1 MTNREIYINYIT
13 DKLSTFSSKINTKG
27 KIGLFDSHKHAENT
41 YCGFLNILY
50 DWNLENAN
58 HEKPNTPGID
68 LIDYD
73 NKIIIQV
80 SDTAT
85 LKKVNDALNKSK
97 QYDNYNFKFV
107 SISKDT
113 NRLKLKKFTIPELLQ
128 FDPKKDIYDNAVLL
142 NEIQYQKID
151 KIKKIYDFC
160 VQECESVE
168 KTELCPKV
176 DICHLPQPT
185 TALIGRKTE
194 LSQLTQRFTD
204 GKTRLAI
211 IVAAGGIGKS
221 ALTDEW
227 LQYISEQN
235 YYDKTHV
242 FGWSFY
248 AQGTHTS
255 YTNSEEFFSKVLLF
269 LGVTEIPK
277 DEIEKARTL
286 VKELQK
292 QPCLLI
298 LDGLEPL
305 QYAQNLSAM
314 NGELQDS
321 ALKEFIL
328 QFRQMGGKSFV
339 LFSSRQPLIELN
351 KWQESHY
358 LSLDLKTLPH
368 KDGAEL
374 LKVLGAIGRL
384 DERQKISQDLN
395 GHALSLVLMGHLLS
409 EHYQGDCYYAKKVPP
424 LTSASGNSDA
434 EKDSRHAVRV
444 LNYYDSLQ
452 DAASRC
458 FLQLLGLFD
467 RPMNTVEKAVLIAKA
482 NHAKPLRALMETQWQ
497 AIEQRLENSGLLL
510 GKKGSFERLEWDTH
524 PIIRSFFGEKFKE
537 NHPEAFQQAHLVLF
551 EYYQKVPE
559 QEFGK
564 FLPDTLDEMQPL
576 YRAVAHGC
584 LADRY
589 AHAFKIYYER
599 IDRNDEA
606 YATNKLGAYSYT
618 LSTLS
623 KFFPNNWDFPPVKSG
638 INEAEQALLLAEALF
653 CLMYLG
659 RLSEAVIC
667 GEAGIKLEVNRKDW
681 VNSNI
686 TAQNLADLYL
696 LLGKINQASWIAK
709 KAISYAEYI
718 PDTFPKILSYSCFA
732 HIEYRKGNIYGA
744 SILFQQA
751 ETLESEH
758 ENIYLTSL
766 EGFNYSILLL
776 DTFMDKK
783 TLKTVQIRANY
794 SLQIVIE
801 KNWLLSI
808 ALDKLILARIASLNN
823 DLNTENLFSLAV
835 QSIEEAKAVQFI
847 PQFYLHRADFYLTYN
862 QLNPVLADLNSAFE
876 IIERCGM
883 KLYEVDYLLIHGRYC
898 LATSDI
904 ASASEHYEE
913 AKQLISE
920 TGYHLRDAEL
930 DLFAAQIC
938 QYTKK
943 NLHAKTED
951 DYLQKA
957 KKRIEE
963 IGQWGLMPR
972 WKKISEQK
980 IY

>member
-1 MTNREIYINYIT
+1 MAVNRKKYISYIT
-13 DKLSTFSSKINTKG
+13 HKLSGLSHEIELNALN
-27 KIGLFDSHKHAENT
+27 GLFDINKHSENF
-41 YCGFLNILY
+41 YRDFLNLMF
-50 DWNLENAN
+50 DWNLQNAN
-58 HEKPNTPGID
+58 LQEPNTPGID
-68 LIDYD
+68 LIDED
-73 NKIIIQV
+73 STIVIQISSNIRKEKV
-80 SDTAT
+80 QSSLDKAT
-85 LKKVNDALNKSK
+85 RY
-97 QYDNYNFKFV
+97 QGFNFKFIA
-107 SISKDT
+107 ISKDA
-113 NRLKLKKFTIPELLQ
+113 NHLRKRNFIVPKSLFFDKKE
-128 FDPKKDIYDNAVLL
+128 DIYDVTLL
-142 NEIQYQKID
+142 SKIINDLETAKLKNLYDLFLVEFESIQKIEP
-151 KIKKIYDFC
+151 YP
-160 VQECESVE
+160 E
-168 KTELCPKV
+168 V
-176 DICHLPQPT
+176 DIFHLPKPT
-185 TALIGRKTE
+185 TALIGRKAELTKLTE
-194 LSQLTQRFTD
+194 AFTD

-227 LQYISEQN
+227 LQHIAEQN

-255 YTNSEEFFSKVLLF
+255 YTNSQEFFSKVLLF

-328 QFRQMGGKSFV
+328 QFRQLAGKSFV

-358 LSLDLKTLPH
+358 LSLDLETLPH
-368 KDGAEL
+368 NDGAEL
-374 LKVLGAIGRL
+374 LERLGAIGRL
-384 DERQKISQDLN
+384 DERQKICQDLN

-434 EKDSRHAVRV
+434 EKDSRHAIRV

-467 RPMNTVEKAVLIAKA
+467 RPMNTAEKAVLIANA
-482 NHAKPLRALMETQWQ
+482 NHAEPLRALMETQWQ

-510 GKKGSFERLEWDTH
+510 GRKGVFERLEWDTH

-537 NHPEAFQQAHLVLF
+537 NHLEEFEQAHLVLF

-576 YRAVAHGC
+576 YRAVVHGC
-584 LADRY
+584 LANRH

-667 GEAGIKLEVNRKDW
+667 GEAGIKLEVNRRDW
-681 VNSNI
+681 VSANI

-696 LLGKINQASWIAK
+696 LLGKINQASWIAE
-709 KAISYAEYI
+709 KAISYAECI

-732 HIEYRKGNIYGA
+732 NIEYRKGNIYGA

-751 ETLESEH
+751 ETLENEND
-758 ENIYLTSL
+758 NIYLTSL
-766 EGFNYSILLL
+766 EGFNYSALLL
-776 DTFMDKK
+776 DTFIDKK
-783 TLKTVQIRANY
+783 TLVTVQIRTNY

-847 PQFYLHRADFYLTYN
+847 PQFYLHRADFYLTQN
-862 QLNPVLADLNSAFE
+862 QLNPALADLNSAFE

-883 KLYEVDYLLIHGRYC
+883 KLYKVDYLLIHGRYC
-898 LATSDI
+898 LATFDF
-904 ASASEHYEE
+904 ASASDHYKE

-938 QYTKK
+938 RST
-943 NLHAKTED
+943 NLSLYSQNAEF
-951 DYLQKA
+951 YLQKA
-957 KKRIEE
+957 KKRIED

-972 WKKISEQK
+972 WEKINEQK
-980 IY
+980 Y